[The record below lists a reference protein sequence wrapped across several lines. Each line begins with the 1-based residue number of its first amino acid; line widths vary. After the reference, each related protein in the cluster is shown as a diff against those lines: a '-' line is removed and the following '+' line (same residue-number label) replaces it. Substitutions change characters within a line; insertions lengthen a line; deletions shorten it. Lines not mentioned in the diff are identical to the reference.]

1 MTKDI
6 LAVYS
11 NPCGYIGRNT
21 KDFFINNDYYTNNN
35 DFESSLIK
43 QKENKMIK
51 IKSLKKNI

>member
-6 LAVYS
+6 LADYS
-11 NPCGYIGRNT
+11 NPCRYIGRNT

-43 QKENKMIK
+43 TKRK
-51 IKSLKKNI
+51 